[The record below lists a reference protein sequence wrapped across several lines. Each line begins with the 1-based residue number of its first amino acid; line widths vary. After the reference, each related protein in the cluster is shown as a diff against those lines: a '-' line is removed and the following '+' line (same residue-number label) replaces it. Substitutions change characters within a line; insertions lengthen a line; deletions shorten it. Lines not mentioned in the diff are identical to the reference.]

1 VVFDRRRYAHS
12 ALLGITCRNAVVCAR
27 VGVAGEGSTG
37 CDRGT
42 FILWSS
48 SRLPVVCQ
56 GTGVSRF
63 FFINFCRKVS
73 EAADRSAVSPACLKE
88 RQLRSARE
96 VVVVVRDG
104 KPVRNFFLFQRFF
117 LWEHGLI
124 RQKNTTPHAPACPHT
139 PGIHLQLLLL
149 LCDLPL
155 RVLVILLVSNANI
168 SDILL

>member
-1 VVFDRRRYAHS
+1 
-12 ALLGITCRNAVVCAR
+12 
-27 VGVAGEGSTG
+27 
-37 CDRGT
+37 
-42 FILWSS
+42 
-48 SRLPVVCQ
+48 VVCQ

-73 EAADRSAVSPACLKE
+73 VAGDGGAVSPACLKE
-88 RQLRSARE
+88 RQLRSARQ
-96 VVVVVRDG
+96 VVVVVRDS
-104 KPVRNFFLFQRFF
+104 KPVRNFFLLQRFF

-124 RQKNTTPHAPACPHT
+124 RQKRTNPHAPKCPHT

-168 SDILL
+168 SDILLRIKFTLTLKETAFTFATSTGERAATRQPAAAARRRRAAAAARDP